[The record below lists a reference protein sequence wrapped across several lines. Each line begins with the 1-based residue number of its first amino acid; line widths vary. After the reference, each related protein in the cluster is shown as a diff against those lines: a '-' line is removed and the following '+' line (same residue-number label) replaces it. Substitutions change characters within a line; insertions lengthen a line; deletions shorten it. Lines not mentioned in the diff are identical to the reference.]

1 MYSLHD
7 YDYALPEELIAQRPA
22 QTRDQAR
29 LMAMNRQTGDLQHH
43 RFQDLPSLLTP
54 RDLLV
59 VNNTRVVPAR
69 LFGHKSTGG
78 KVEVLILDYA
88 GGLQRLET
96 DGAFTSACLVKAS
109 KKPKPGTQLHFG
121 DRLSAEIMALQG
133 DIHTLQFTSPQPFET
148 TLEQIGVMPLPPYIK
163 RSAPAENP
171 HDRHDYQTI
180 YASEKGAVAAPTA
193 GLHFTP
199 GLLQALDAAGIP
211 VVALT
216 LHVGYGTFLPV
227 RVTDIRHHQMHAE
240 RFTVS
245 GTVADKINRHKAQ
258 GGRIVAVGT
267 TSVRT
272 LEYATAPDGQLQA
285 LDGQNDLYIYPGYRF
300 RLVDAMITNFHLP
313 QSTLLMLVSAFAGR
327 QAILD
332 GYREAIA
339 QRYRFFSYGDG
350 MLIA

>member
-1 MYSLHD
+1 MYSLDD
-7 YDYALPEELIAQRPA
+7 YDYVLPEERIAQTPA
-22 QTRDQAR
+22 PERDQAR
-29 LMAMNRQTGDLQHH
+29 LMVMDRRSGAVRHH
-43 RFQDLPSLLTP
+43 QFQDLPDLLTP

-69 LFGHKSTGG
+69 LLGHKSTGG

-88 GGLQRLET
+88 GGLQRLSAE
-96 DGAFTSACLVKAS
+96 GVFTSACLIKAS
-109 KKPKPGTQLHFG
+109 KKPKPGARLHFS
-121 DRLSAEIMALQG
+121 DDLSAEIIGSRG
-133 DIHTLQFTSPQPFET
+133 DIHTLQFTSSHSFEA
-148 TLEQIGVMPLPPYIK
+148 TLERTGIVPLPPYIK
-163 RSAPAENP
+163 RAAPAENP
-171 HDRHDYQTI
+171 HDRHDYQTV
-180 YASEKGAVAAPTA
+180 YATEKGAVAAPTA

-199 GLLQALDAAGIP
+199 QLLQDLEARGIP

-216 LHVGYGTFLPV
+216 LHVGHGTFLPV
-227 RVTDIRHHQMHAE
+227 RVTDIRDHAMHAE
-240 RFTVS
+240 RFTVTP
-245 GTVADKINRHKAQ
+245 TVAAAINRHKAR

-272 LEYATAPDGQLQA
+272 LEYAAGQDGRLQA
-285 LDGQNDLYIYPGYRF
+285 MDGQNDLYIYPGYRF

-327 QAILD
+327 EAILAA
-332 GYREAIA
+332 YREAIQ